1 MSKHFISIVVPVYNE
16 QAAIIPFHTSLIA
29 ALSDIS
35 DVTYEVIYCDD
46 GSTDDTLDLIR
57 ALQTKDTSVRLVAL
71 SRNFGKE
78 YALTAG
84 IAQAN
89 GEAIMML
96 DGDGQHPVKSIK
108 DFVAAWQRGAQVV
121 VGVRAK
127 STHHTMLQRGF
138 SSLFY
143 TLFNR
148 FTDQR
153 LIPGSTDFRLIDREV
168 ATAFLELGESN
179 RMTRALIDWL
189 GFKKVSIT
197 FTANEREY
205 GNASYSYRQL
215 IRLALN
221 SFVSL
226 SPVPLYFFGY
236 VGVAISGLSAILGIA
251 VFIEQILLRDPM
263 HWQFTGTAMLGILT
277 LFLVGIILMSQGML
291 SLYVS
296 HIHSQ
301 SKGRPLY
308 VIDRSRSVGINK
320 K

>member
-16 QAAIIPFHTSLIA
+16 QAAIIPFHRTLIA
-29 ALSDIS
+29 ALSDIT

-46 GSTDDTLDLIR
+46 GSTDDTLDLIH
-57 ALQTKDTSVRLVAL
+57 ALQTKDTSGRLVAL

-96 DGDGQHPVKSIK
+96 DGDGQHPVTYIK

-121 VGVRAK
+121 VGIRAK
-127 STHHTMLQRGF
+127 STHRTMMQRRF

-153 LIPGSTDFRLIDREV
+153 LIPGSTDFRLIEREV
-168 ATAFLELGESN
+168 ANAFLELGESN
-179 RMTRALIDWL
+179 RITRGLIDWL

-197 FTANEREY
+197 FTANKREH
-205 GNASYSYRQL
+205 GNASYSNRQL

-236 VGVAISGLSAILGIA
+236 VGVAISGLSALLGIA

-263 HWQFTGTAMLGILT
+263 HWNFTGTAMLGILT
-277 LFLVGIILMSQGML
+277 LFLVGIILMSQGIL

-308 VIDRSRSVGINK
+308 IIDRSRSVGINK